1 MKTFLLCALL
11 LAYTTAT
18 CDVSRNGRCGSSN
31 GSTYCTPNAFCSRY
45 GWCGIGS
52 AWSAHSSN
60 SAYDGSAACVVA
72 QQKPAT
78 RVVVLTNQGSNKVL
92 DVQGRHFRENQ
103 LLIQWSNVNG
113 ENQRFQM
120 VHLNATEFQ
129 LIPMQGQELSA
140 QVNSNHDVRLQ
151 TRDASTDG
159 IWTQDGDQIKNRL
172 GECLSIRGGSTR
184 NGAGAL
190 FWPCNGHNDQK
201 WTVSNYTGRR
211 RLHHK

>member
-1 MKTFLLCALL
+1 MLYARADHSLPPRLQLGCVPQPSCAGAWGAWAFPLAIKTCNLVVL
-11 LAYTTAT
+11 
-18 CDVSRNGRCGSSN
+18 SPG
-31 GSTYCTPNAFCSRY
+31 P
-45 GWCGIGS
+45 
-52 AWSAHSSN
+52 
-60 SAYDGSAACVVA
+60 CVVA